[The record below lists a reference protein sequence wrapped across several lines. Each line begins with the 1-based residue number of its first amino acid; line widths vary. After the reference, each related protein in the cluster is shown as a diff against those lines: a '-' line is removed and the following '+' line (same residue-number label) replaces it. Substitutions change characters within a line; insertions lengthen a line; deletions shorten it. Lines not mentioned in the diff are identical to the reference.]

1 MAVPNRP
8 LGVARRPCPGVDFKR
23 SFEMTNS
30 PQPVILIRDLKKTFQ
45 MGDVAVHA
53 LRGVNLSVETGEFVA
68 IMGASGSG
76 KSTLM
81 NLLGCLDTPTSGDYY
96 LDGHLVSALSQNE
109 YADIRNKKIGF
120 VFQGFNLLSRTS
132 ALENVELPLL
142 YDRSHRITNARQ
154 AALAALD
161 QVGLA
166 DRIHHQPSQL
176 SGGQQQRVAIARALV
191 NKPAI
196 ILADEPTGNLDSRTS
211 IDVLTLFQQL
221 NDQGITIIL
230 VTHESDI
237 AQYAKRIVEIRD
249 GLVLRDEPVLKRQ
262 YGSVDQL
269 AKLPELAEA
278 E

>member
-1 MAVPNRP
+1 MNNP
-8 LGVARRPCPGVDFKR
+8 
-23 SFEMTNS
+23 T
-30 PQPVILIRDLKKTFQ
+30 QPVILIRDLKKTFQ